1 MLIEYMELPFS
12 TFLQHSLNMLP
23 SVADV
28 CGAVLAVLAILTI
41 AFVIDLVLQKMVM
54 PALHRFVEKTEN
66 KWDDILFDD
75 KVVVYFSHLL
85 PILVV
90 YLLLPLAFQP
100 GTIALVLLSKLALLV
115 LFIGFCFFAMSAF
128 RASNRIQEQMEDMED
143 EEEREKPKMHTL
155 NLVFQIIRFLFF
167 ALMGAFFVHAAVA
180 EVESGST
187 AIPAFIFNMIGGT
200 LQNAVLVGHGILMVF
215 IILLASLLDYFIRLV
230 LLPLVADFVKYT
242 ETKLDDIIFDDGVVK
257 YLSQL
262 LPVTL
267 IYFLLPLS
275 FDSGSVWLVWMQ
287 KLCKVCLVIVSC
299 RMFIAM
305 LSAGRKIL
313 EEVEKQGDLS
323 GMKGRP
329 MGIVFQLFRLLLI
342 LIGIILVVSIV
353 FDRSPWTLLT
363 GLGASAAILTLVF
376 KDTIIGFVSG
386 LQLSSNDM
394 LRVGDW
400 VTVPSQKANG
410 IVKGVTLHT
419 VKIVN
424 FDKSVSTI
432 PPSMLVN
439 GSFINWRNMVSEGS
453 RRICRPVYIDLS
465 SVHFCSPDELAAFD
479 KIAWLHPLVE
489 RIEKNGGK
497 DFDGVQPTNL
507 GVLRYYLLKF
517 IEHYPLCDLSERHM
531 VRQLEPTEH
540 GLPLELF
547 FFVKEVDW
555 VCFEKIQSSVFE
567 QVFAIIPQ
575 FHLRV
580 FQTLHGGVGEDT
592 TL

>member
-143 EEEREKPKMHTL
+143 EEEQEKPKMHTL
-155 NLVFQIIRFLFF
+155 NLVFQIIRFMFF

-187 AIPAFIFNMIGGT
+187 AIPAFICNMIGGT
-200 LQNAVLVGHGILMVF
+200 LQNALLVGHGILMVF

-230 LLPLVADFVKYT
+230 LMPLVADFVKYT

-275 FDSGSVWLVWMQ
+275 FDS
-287 KLCKVCLVIVSC
+287 C
-299 RMFIAM
+299 
-305 LSAGRKIL
+305 
-313 EEVEKQGDLS
+313 
-323 GMKGRP
+323 
-329 MGIVFQLFRLLLI
+329 
-342 LIGIILVVSIV
+342 
-353 FDRSPWTLLT
+353 
-363 GLGASAAILTLVF
+363 
-376 KDTIIGFVSG
+376 
-386 LQLSSNDM
+386 
-394 LRVGDW
+394 
-400 VTVPSQKANG
+400 
-410 IVKGVTLHT
+410 
-419 VKIVN
+419 
-424 FDKSVSTI
+424 
-432 PPSMLVN
+432 
-439 GSFINWRNMVSEGS
+439 
-453 RRICRPVYIDLS
+453 
-465 SVHFCSPDELAAFD
+465 
-479 KIAWLHPLVE
+479 
-489 RIEKNGGK
+489 
-497 DFDGVQPTNL
+497 
-507 GVLRYYLLKF
+507 
-517 IEHYPLCDLSERHM
+517 
-531 VRQLEPTEH
+531 
-540 GLPLELF
+540 
-547 FFVKEVDW
+547 
-555 VCFEKIQSSVFE
+555 
-567 QVFAIIPQ
+567 
-575 FHLRV
+575 
-580 FQTLHGGVGEDT
+580 
-592 TL
+592 